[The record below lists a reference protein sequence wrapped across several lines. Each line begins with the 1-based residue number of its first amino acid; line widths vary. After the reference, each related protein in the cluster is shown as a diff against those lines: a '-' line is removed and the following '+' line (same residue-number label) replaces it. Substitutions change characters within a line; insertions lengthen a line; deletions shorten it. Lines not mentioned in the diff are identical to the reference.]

1 MRTTVRLDEALLN
14 EAKKHATQTG
24 STLTSI
30 IEQALREMLHRRQQ
44 AGGRQP
50 VNLPTWGHGGLLP
63 GVDLD
68 NSAALLDIMEGSDD
82 PL

>member
-44 AGGRQP
+44 GGERQP
-50 VNLPTWGHGGLLP
+50 VKLPTWGHGGLLP
-63 GVDLD
+63 GVDLA
-68 NSAALLDIMEGSDD
+68 NSAALLDILEGLDG